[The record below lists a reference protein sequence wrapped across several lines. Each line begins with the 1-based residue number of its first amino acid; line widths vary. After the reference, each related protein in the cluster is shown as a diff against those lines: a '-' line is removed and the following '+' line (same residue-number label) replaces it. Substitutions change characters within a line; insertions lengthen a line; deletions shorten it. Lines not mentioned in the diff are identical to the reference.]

1 MFYCFFAEG
10 EREVGLLYKYSEFK
24 VIKQIAHLGL
34 QDLRSKRKQ
43 ERHVGKLKS
52 RAFLLKHS
60 QTLGNFK
67 KRKWVPVRKY

>member
-1 MFYCFFAEG
+1 MFYSFFAEG

-43 ERHVGKLKS
+43 EKDM
-52 RAFLLKHS
+52 
-60 QTLGNFK
+60 
-67 KRKWVPVRKY
+67 